1 MYEDGK
7 PSKGFPVVELY
18 LEEKPALDT
27 SWEEDIAR
35 KLFGDLNRGLFGLPD
50 DDNVIIIS
58 DSEEEEKVCE
68 DDRIDVDVVPSS
80 PRDSPAPSTFT
91 AANDDAPDAVQDASS
106 DGEDGAGTP

>member
-1 MYEDGK
+1 MYEHNE
-7 PSKGFPVVELY
+7 PSKGFLLVDLD
-18 LEEKPALDT
+18 LEEEKDLDT
-27 SWEEDIAR
+27 SQDGGITR